1 MFKREIIDEIESF
14 LFTDDIILLY
24 GARQVGKTSIMQYLQ
39 SQEKRRTF
47 FYDLENTENLD
58 LFNQSQE
65 RFIDFLKNNEN
76 RTEDEKIVVFIDE
89 VQYMENPTSFLKYLH
104 DHYRNIKFIVSG
116 SSTLDIRGKMK
127 DSMAGRLLIFNVYP
141 LNFYEYLIFKGK
153 DNLANQI
160 RKNISFTMIQ
170 NELKNYYQ
178 DFCLF

>member
-76 RTEDEKIVVFIDE
+76 RTEDERIVVFIDE

-153 DNLANQI
+153 DNLAN
-160 RKNISFTMIQ
+160 
-170 NELKNYYQ
+170 
-178 DFCLF
+178 